1 MSRIKKIS
9 VTNLKAISELEVDFN
24 GCTAIITAGNNK
36 GKTSFLTVF
45 TDRLKNVIPA
55 ELLKE
60 GTKSGGST
68 IELDNGEKFIWEVGT
83 KNKVGEKLTYVTKDD
98 IRFPLTA
105 AIAKKYFPS
114 SFDVDKFL
122 LKSPKEQ
129 NKDLQKLIGLDLTDI
144 DNKYKAA
151 FDDRTFKNRKKIE
164 AGDLLDFDKD
174 LPTDHYITDV
184 LEKEILSVDSYNTKI
199 NGVIERSLLL
209 EEDIIKNEGEITRLQ
224 EVINSLYKAN
234 EEISAKLKAG
244 QEWLKLPANQLITPE
259 VVAEK
264 NNKLSEISIKNEKII
279 ENNRRISKNLEI
291 TELTKSWQDADDLV
305 KKIEKERTQ
314 LIKKSKLPEGFD
326 FTEDGINYN
335 GKPFSKEQ
343 LSTSSIYIGALK
355 LAHMGIGEVKT
366 IHFDA
371 SYLDK
376 FSLSEVESWA
386 NSNDLQLLIER
397 PDIEGGEITYEL
409 RTS

>member
-1 MSRIKKIS
+1 MPRIKKIT
-9 VTNLKAISELEVDFN
+9 VTNLKAVSEYTADFN

-60 GTKSGGST
+60 GTKEGGST

-83 KNKVGEKLTYVTKDD
+83 KNKAGEKLTYVTKDD

-129 NKDLQKLIGLDLTDI
+129 NKDLQKLIGLDLTEI
-144 DNKYKAA
+144 DARYKTA
-151 FDDRTFKNRKKIE
+151 FDDRTFKSRKKVE
-164 AGDLLDFDKD
+164 AGDFVDVDTA
-174 LPTDHYITDV
+174 LPPLPYPTES
-184 LEKEILSVDSYNTKI
+184 LEKEILSVDTHNAKI
-199 NGVIERSLLL
+199 NGVIERAETMKGDRQKSVT
-209 EEDIIKNEGEITRLQ
+209 EIERLKGL
-224 EVINSLYKAN
+224 ISDL
-234 EEISAKLKAG
+234 EISIKSVDERLKAG
-244 QEWLKLPANQLITPE
+244 DEWLKLPANQLITPE
-259 VVAEK
+259 VVAKK
-264 NNKLSEISIKNEKII
+264 NNDLADIKADNLRII
-279 ENNRRISKNLEI
+279 ANNGLISKNLEI
-291 TELTKSWQDADDLV
+291 TEVTKVWQDADDLV
-305 KKIEKERTQ
+305 KKIEKERTAM
-314 LIKKSKLPEGFD
+314 IKKSKLPEGFE
-326 FTEDGINYN
+326 FTDEGINYN
-335 GKPFSKEQ
+335 GKPFDKTQ
-343 LSTSSIYIGALK
+343 LSSSAIYIGALK
-355 LAHMGIGEVKT
+355 LAYMGIGEVKT

-376 FSLSEVESWA
+376 NSLAEVEAWA
-386 NSNDLQLLIER
+386 NSVGCQLLIEK
-397 PDIEGGEITYEL
+397 PDFEGGEITYEL